1 MGIPATQAIRTEV
14 LAARRPDTVGNQMTT
29 VAQAANQP
37 SEPAAHLKLRSLQ
50 HLPHPKHRAYLHRPA
65 PQVPLQRKKAAS
77 G

>member
-14 LAARRPDTVGNQMTT
+14 LAARRPDTVGNQMPT

-37 SEPAAHLKLRSLQ
+37 SEPVAHLTLRNPQ
-50 HLPHPKHRAYLHRPA
+50 HLPHLKHRAHLHRPA
-65 PQVPLQRKKAAS
+65 PQLPRQRKKAAS

>member
-14 LAARRPDTVGNQMTT
+14 LAARRPDTVGRQMIT

-37 SEPAAHLKLRSLQ
+37 LEPAAHLNLRKPQ

-65 PQVPLQRKKAAS
+65 PQVPHQRKKAAS